1 MFLYPLCSLS
11 CLCKIFIVQPFFSAN
26 FLYISK
32 RILTQS
38 SASSPP
44 APAKRVKTAS
54 PLSYF
59 SPPVIFSLSS
69 PNSFITSCALIL
81 SPQKSG
87 LCISVSSSSIFFF
100 ISSIAL
106 DYTLEKSLG
115 KHQGCGILLEN
126 MPEPEIKGETKS
138 KHLTLSVLALLA
150 LLVFILMSQS
160 FSAKAKKQKTETSFN
175 YAPTAAATT
184 PEPEISALSYLGAYL
199 GEDGKTII
207 LAEKNSEDLLP
218 MASLTKLM
226 TAIVA
231 YKNYDLEDE
240 ITMGPKVN
248 DWPDS
253 SKRFIP
259 GTVFKISE
267 LLRAL
272 LIESNNDAAM
282 ALAGKMGL
290 DNFVAMMNGE
300 AKELGIIT
308 TYYDNPV
315 GFDPTSKKEI
325 INYSTAKELLILA
338 REIINNYPQIL
349 EITSFPKYDI
359 KTSSGGYNHTA
370 ISTD

>member
-1 MFLYPLCSLS
+1 MPEQEI
-11 CLCKIFIVQPFFSAN
+11 KEKTEN
-26 FLYISK
+26 K
-32 RILTQS
+32 RLIL
-38 SASSPP
+38 A
-44 APAKRVKTAS
+44 V
-54 PLSYF
+54 L
-59 SPPVIFSLSS
+59 VLFSL
-69 PNSFITSCALIL
+69 FVLIL
-81 SPQKSG
+81 AG
-87 LCISVSSSSIFFF
+87 
-100 ISSIAL
+100 
-106 DYTLEKSLG
+106 
-115 KHQGCGILLEN
+115 
-126 MPEPEIKGETKS
+126 
-138 KHLTLSVLALLA
+138 
-150 LLVFILMSQS
+150 QS
-160 FSAKAKKQKTETSFN
+160 FSEKAKKQKTETSLN

-184 PEPEISALSYLGAYL
+184 TEPAVSALSYLGAYL
-199 GEDGKTII
+199 GEDGKAII
-207 LAEKNSEDLLP
+207 LTDKNSEDLLP

-226 TAIVA
+226 TAVVA
-231 YKNYDLEDE
+231 YKNYNLEDK

-259 GTVFKISE
+259 GKVFKISE

-325 INYSTAKELLILA
+325 INYSTAEELLILA

-370 ISTD
+370 ISTDKFISNENENEKLLCQGEPLKILGGKTGSTDLSKKNLLLITEPPNKVGHLITIVLSADDNFEETKKITDWICESYDWPEPVKTMSDKSEIETIQ

>member
-1 MFLYPLCSLS
+1 M
-11 CLCKIFIVQPFFSAN
+11 VQPFLSAN

-32 RILTQS
+32 RILVQS

-59 SPPVIFSLSS
+59 SPPVSFSLSS
-69 PNSFITSCALIL
+69 PSSFITSCALIL

-106 DYTLEKSLG
+106 DYTLENSLG
-115 KHQGCGILLEN
+115 KYQSCGILLEI
-126 MPEPEIKGETKS
+126 MPEPEIKEKTGNKRLALSILALFVLLVLILAGKSFSSTEIKETKEP
-138 KHLTLSVLALLA
+138 A
-150 LLVFILMSQS
+150 
-160 FSAKAKKQKTETSFN
+160 FN
-175 YAPTAAATT
+175 YSPAYKQGS
-184 PEPEISALSYLGAYL
+184 PEPEISTLSYLGAYL

-207 LAEKNSEDLLP
+207 LTEKNSEDLLP

-226 TAIVA
+226 TAVVA
-231 YKNYDLEDE
+231 YKNYNLEDE
-240 ITMGPKVN
+240 ITMGPKVK
-248 DWPDS
+248 DWAAS

-259 GTVFKISE
+259 GTDFKISE

-290 DNFVAMMNGE
+290 DNFLSAMNNE
-300 AKELGIIT
+300 A
-308 TYYDNPV
+308 
-315 GFDPTSKKEI
+315 
-325 INYSTAKELLILA
+325 
-338 REIINNYPQIL
+338 
-349 EITSFPKYDI
+349 
-359 KTSSGGYNHTA
+359 
-370 ISTD
+370 